1 MQETFFRPD
10 EISRKSKVLA
20 ASIFNAY
27 RLLLS
32 RSDGN
37 CVFVPMRSIQF
48 QSVATANEVI
58 FIDSYGAYHSH
69 GESAGRCISYAWQ
82 FSAPLNRDSL
92 TQSVNYEWVCYCQNS
107 VSMDSRLPA
116 EYHREVE
123 YHLSKFSRET
133 DQNFNLNIIPLK
145 Q

>member
-1 MQETFFRPD
+1 MQETFFRPV
-10 EISRKSKVLA
+10 EIFRSRKVLA

-37 CVFVPMRSIQF
+37 CVFVPLRSMQF
-48 QSVATANEVI
+48 QSVATANEII
-58 FIDSYGAYHSH
+58 FIDSYGAYHSQ
-69 GESAGRCISYAWQ
+69 GESAGRCISHAWQ
-82 FSAPLNRDSL
+82 FSAPMNRHSL
-92 TQSVNYEWVCYCQNS
+92 TQSVDYEWVCYCQNS
-107 VSMDSRLPA
+107 VSMGSRLPA

-123 YHLSKFSRET
+123 NHLSKLPGET
-133 DQNFNLNIIPLK
+133 RQNFKLSIIPLK

>member
-37 CVFVPMRSIQF
+37 CVFVPMRSMQF

-92 TQSVNYEWVCYCQNS
+92 TQSVKYEWVCYCQNS

-116 EYHREVE
+116 EFHREVE
-123 YHLSKFSRET
+123 YHLSKFPRET
-133 DQNFNLNIIPLK
+133 DQNFNLNISPLK